1 MPDPAPAANPS
12 TQAMAHMA
20 VATLFFFF
28 MSVAVK
34 AAAPLPTLQIVFFRA
49 LVALVLCMLQLR
61 WEGVPATGTHRSLLL
76 ARGAF
81 GTAALCCYF
90 GSLGALPLATA
101 VVLQNLSPLFTVALA
116 VFVLGERVR
125 AVQIVL
131 FAVAAVGVW
140 LVEGSGDGGTALG
153 VALAVGGAALSA
165 CAYACI
171 SAIGPREHPLV
182 VVLWF
187 PLVTVPAIGPV
198 LPWIW
203 VWPTAGQWVALLAV
217 GGFVQIAQVFM
228 TRAYQHGRTSAVS
241 MVSYL
246 GVLWGALGGW
256 ALFDELPTPTAAAGM
271 ALVLAAV
278 IGTSRVPAAP
288 PRTSP

>member
-1 MPDPAPAANPS
+1 MPPIAPAAAR
-12 TQAMAHMA
+12 TAIGHMA

-49 LVALVLCMLQLR
+49 LVALVLCLAQLR
-61 WEGVPATGTHRSLLL
+61 WEGVSPRGTHQGLLL

-90 GSLGALPLATA
+90 GSLAALPLATA
-101 VVLQNLSPLFTVALA
+101 VVLQNLSPLFTLALA
-116 VFVLGERVR
+116 VVVLGERVR
-125 AVQIVL
+125 PVQIGL
-131 FAVAAVGVW
+131 FALAALGVW
-140 LVEGSGDGGTALG
+140 LVEGSGDGGTAPG
-153 VALAVGGAALSA
+153 IALAVAGAALSA

-187 PLVTVPAIGPV
+187 PLVTVPAIGPT

-203 VWPTAGQWVALLAV
+203 VWPTPAQWVALLAV
-217 GGFVQIAQVFM
+217 GVFVQIAQVFM

-246 GVLWGALGGW
+246 GVLWAALGGW
-256 ALFDELPTPTAAAGM
+256 ALFAEVPTPTATAGM
-271 ALVLAAV
+271 ALVLSAV
-278 IGTSRVPAAP
+278 IGTSRVSS
-288 PRTSP
+288 RSPS